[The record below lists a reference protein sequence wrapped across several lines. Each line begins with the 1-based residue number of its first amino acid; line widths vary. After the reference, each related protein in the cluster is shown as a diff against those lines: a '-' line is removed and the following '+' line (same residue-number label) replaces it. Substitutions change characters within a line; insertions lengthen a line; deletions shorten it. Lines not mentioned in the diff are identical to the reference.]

1 MKRTLALLLLAV
13 PGVLGVHGQSLTE
26 HYPEYRLERSDVVEV
41 KYRYTPEFDQTL
53 TVGPDG
59 HVSLTGLG
67 DLVAA
72 GLTVHQFRDKLVSLS
87 SQRLVN
93 PEITVTLKEFDK
105 PHVYVEGEV
114 NTPGRVELRGDLSIL
129 DAIAVA
135 GGFKNIAKQSEVLIL
150 DRSDA
155 QHAVTRVVNLKKLI
169 GSHRLEE
176 AVQLR
181 PGDVI
186 YVPQDGLS
194 KAERIAH
201 LGQFGAIYSPL
212 R

>member
-1 MKRTLALLLLAV
+1 MKRTVALLLFALPTVSAMSA
-13 PGVLGVHGQSLTE
+13 QSLSE

-53 TVGPDG
+53 TIGPDG

-67 DLVAA
+67 DSVAA
-72 GLTVHQFRDKLVSLS
+72 GLTVDQLREKLVTVS
-87 SQRLVN
+87 SQRLVH

-114 NTPGRVELRGDLSIL
+114 NTPGRVELRGDLSIM

-135 GGFKNIAKQSEVLIL
+135 GGFKNVAKQSEVLIL
-150 DRSDA
+150 DRSDT
-155 QHAVTRVVNLKKLI
+155 QHAVTRVVNVKKLVAT
-169 GSHRLEE
+169 HRLEE
-176 AVQLR
+176 AVQLH
-181 PGDVI
+181 PGAVI

>member
-1 MKRTLALLLLAV
+1 MKRTLTLLLLAL

-150 DRSDA
+150 DRSDP
-155 QHAVTRVVNLKKLI
+155 QHAVTRVMNVK
-169 GSHRLEE
+169 
-176 AVQLR
+176 
-181 PGDVI
+181 
-186 YVPQDGLS
+186 
-194 KAERIAH
+194 
-201 LGQFGAIYSPL
+201 
-212 R
+212 

>member
-1 MKRTLALLLLAV
+1 MKMRHMSSLWAASLVLAAHAQTL
-13 PGVLGVHGQSLTE
+13 HE
-26 HYPEYRLERSDVVEV
+26 HYPEYRLERSDVVEI
-41 KYRYTPEFDQTL
+41 KYRYTPEFDQTV
-53 TVGPDG
+53 TIGPDG
-59 HVSLTGLG
+59 HVSLNGLG
-67 DLVAA
+67 DIVAV
-72 GLTVHQFRDKLVSLS
+72 GLTVKQFQSKVAALS
-87 SQRLVN
+87 STRLVD
-93 PEITVTLKEFDK
+93 PDLTVTLKEFDK

-114 NTPGRVELRGDLSIL
+114 NTPGRVELRGDLSL
-129 DAIAVA
+129 MEAIASA
-135 GGFKNIAKQSEVLIL
+135 GGFKNVAKKSEGLLL

-155 QHAVTRVVNLKKLI
+155 EHPTTRVINIKKLVA
-169 GSHRLEE
+169 GHRLEE
-176 AVQLR
+176 DVLLR